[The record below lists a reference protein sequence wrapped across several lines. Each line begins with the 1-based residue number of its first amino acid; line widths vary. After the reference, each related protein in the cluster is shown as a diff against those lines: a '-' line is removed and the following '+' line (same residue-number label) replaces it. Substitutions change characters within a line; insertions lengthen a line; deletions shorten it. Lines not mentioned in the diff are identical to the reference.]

1 MTVRELLREGVRVL
15 SDACVP
21 SPKLDSEFL
30 LAEALK
36 TPRLNLLLS
45 QGDEVPSP
53 AADCFR
59 ALLNRRAGREPLQ
72 YILGTESFFGLP
84 FRVSPHVLIPRDDT
98 EALCERALEVLK
110 KDGAVLDLCTGSGA
124 LAVAIA
130 HTRQDARVSA
140 CDLSPDALSVAR
152 SNAALNGVSVQF
164 FEGDLFAAVGDQTFD
179 LIVSNPPYIP
189 DGDIASLQEE
199 VRFEPR
205 MALAGGGDGL
215 DFYRRIAKE
224 APLHLN
230 ENGWLCLEIGDTQG
244 EDVMALLTPH
254 FDSVTLHP
262 DLSGHPRVVRG
273 RVKKA

>member
-21 SPKLDSEFL
+21 SPKLDSEYL

-45 QGDEVPSP
+45 QSDEVPAH
-53 AADCFR
+53 AAECFR

-110 KDGAVLDLCTGSGA
+110 QNGAVLDLCTGSGA

-140 CDLSPDALSVAR
+140 CDLSPDALSIAR

-164 FEGDLFAAVGDQTFD
+164 YEGDLFAAVGKKTFD

-189 DGDIASLQEE
+189 DRDIASLQEE

-215 DFYRRIAKE
+215 DFYRRIARE

-244 EDVMALLTPH
+244 EDVMALLAPH
-254 FDSVTLHP
+254 FCSVTLHH

>member
-15 SDACVP
+15 NEACVP

-45 QGDEVPSP
+45 QSDEVPSS
-53 AADCFR
+53 AEESFR

-98 EALCERALEVLK
+98 ESLCERALEVLK
-110 KDGAVLDLCTGSGA
+110 QNGAVLDLCTGSGA

-164 FEGDLFAAVGDQTFD
+164 YEGDLFAAVGEKTFD

-244 EDVMALLTPH
+244 RDVMALLAPH
-254 FDSVTLHP
+254 FDSVTLHH